1 LLRLQSTL
9 NCSEQHDN
17 SLKYASFYFK
27 IALLTTATLE
37 RLIVRPMLI
46 IEHCGSALLSS
57 LRNGWKKVTV
67 IRCSSSLCT
76 RCIMALG
83 TDAAELHLE
92 ACIGFSG
99 AFKKLVIVNSCFAI
113 AALLQCLSPKLQH
126 NALLTSCTFT
136 VTIGFAGGVLGGL
149 KVTPCGNYTVYPLG
163 KILIVRSLVGG
174 KTAFLEGH
182 TNDVCCVAM
191 SPDGRKLA
199 TGQMNHAGVKA
210 DVCVWDLNQAIKNCD
225 NNEPH
230 GGGALIKRLRQHLG
244 KVQGLDFRYA

>member
-1 LLRLQSTL
+1 MHWLQW
-9 NCSEQHDN
+9 CVQEAHQSELVFCDRCIASVLSPNLQHD
-17 SLKYASFYFK
+17 
-27 IALLTTATLE
+27 
-37 RLIVRPMLI
+37 
-46 IEHCGSALLSS
+46 G
-57 LRNGWKKVTV
+57 
-67 IRCSSSLCT
+67 
-76 RCIMALG
+76 
-83 TDAAELHLE
+83 
-92 ACIGFSG
+92 
-99 AFKKLVIVNSCFAI
+99 
-113 AALLQCLSPKLQH
+113 
-126 NALLTSCTFT
+126 LLTSFIFT
-136 VTIGFAGGVLGGL
+136 VNLASAGGVLGGL

-244 KVQGLDFRYA
+244 KVQGLDFRYACQCSLKAH